1 MKSTPSTATTLS
13 ARALRSRRP
22 PERQG
27 TAPAVPVPED
37 ADARRA
43 LAWLE
48 RGKPQAEIVRD
59 DAVPAQSKADLEK
72 FRSASY
78 RRSRSR

>member
-1 MKSTPSTATTLS
+1 
-13 ARALRSRRP
+13 
-22 PERQG
+22 
-27 TAPAVPVPED
+27 VPVPED
-37 ADARRA
+37 ADAQRA

-59 DAVPAQSKADLEK
+59 DAVPAQSKAGLEK
-72 FRSASY
+72 FRPASY

>member
-1 MKSTPSTATTLS
+1 MKSTLSSATTLS
-13 ARALRSRRP
+13 ARALRSRRTAA
-22 PERQG
+22 RQG
-27 TAPAVPVPED
+27 AAPAVPVPED
-37 ADARRA
+37 ADAQRA

-59 DAVPAQSKADLEK
+59 DAVPAQSKAGLEK
-72 FRSASY
+72 FRPASY